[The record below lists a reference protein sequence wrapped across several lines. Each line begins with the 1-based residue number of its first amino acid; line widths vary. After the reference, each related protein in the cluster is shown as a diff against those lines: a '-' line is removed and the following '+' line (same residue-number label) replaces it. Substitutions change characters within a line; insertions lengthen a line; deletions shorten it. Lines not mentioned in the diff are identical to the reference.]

1 MRPRAASH
9 RSGQGLPGISDTQ
22 VEPAAGSRSWEVRP
36 GRILPLLLLAAEC
49 IFLAVLVV
57 GIIATRGGWP
67 TARGPVD
74 FSHVYY
80 GAQALLRG
88 GSPFTPGNFDPPTL
102 SLLVVPLALLP
113 FAIAYLLFVGLSVG
127 ILAGALKLWYSRWT
141 GLPAG
146 AKVIGGVLTILW
158 FPVLHG
164 LSLGQPLPLVLAALL
179 ACFALL
185 HERRVGLAGATL
197 AILWIKPDLTIVPI
211 LVLLILLRMQ
221 GLDWK
226 KFSAWFAIATVAFFA
241 VQASNLVP
249 WLQVLTKSSVAIIGE
264 QTQVSVWGVLSF
276 YLPTLGQAGMATLL
290 IKGTAVIVVLA
301 GAGVLFRC
309 VVSQSNAWRALSA
322 VEQTVWGTEFF
333 IAAWLLITPYA
344 HLYDEVVVVPLLLL
358 IVGPRGEG
366 LVLLRVRTLV
376 LIGILVSGFEV
387 VLALP
392 FSLLPIVNLG
402 LLLIAAAPAMP
413 ATPRESKPPERV
425 DVAVES
431 GIMRRGRRRGA
442 LRT

>member
-1 MRPRAASH
+1 
-9 RSGQGLPGISDTQ
+9 
-22 VEPAAGSRSWEVRP
+22 
-36 GRILPLLLLAAEC
+36 LLLLAAEC

-164 LSLGQPLPLVLAALL
+164 LSLGQPLPLLLAALL

-197 AILWIKPDLTIVPI
+197 CPWPRQTPHLWPRNSPLT
-211 LVLLILLRMQ
+211 
-221 GLDWK
+221 
-226 KFSAWFAIATVAFFA
+226 AT
-241 VQASNLVP
+241 
-249 WLQVLTKSSVAIIGE
+249 T
-264 QTQVSVWGVLSF
+264 
-276 YLPTLGQAGMATLL
+276 
-290 IKGTAVIVVLA
+290 
-301 GAGVLFRC
+301 
-309 VVSQSNAWRALSA
+309 
-322 VEQTVWGTEFF
+322 
-333 IAAWLLITPYA
+333 
-344 HLYDEVVVVPLLLL
+344 
-358 IVGPRGEG
+358 
-366 LVLLRVRTLV
+366 
-376 LIGILVSGFEV
+376 
-387 VLALP
+387 
-392 FSLLPIVNLG
+392 
-402 LLLIAAAPAMP
+402 
-413 ATPRESKPPERV
+413 
-425 DVAVES
+425 
-431 GIMRRGRRRGA
+431 
-442 LRT
+442 